1 MQRESWMLE
10 LPEDR
15 KSFCGLEARQFRR
28 KAPLE
33 RGDRSVW
40 TDTPADKE
48 RKAQVRVEEYFYM
61 LLIHMAY
68 KYSQFYRMT
77 FC

>member
-1 MQRESWMLE
+1 MLE

-28 KAPLE
+28 KAPME

-48 RKAQVRVEEYFYM
+48 RKVQVMIKVYFHVT
-61 LLIHMAY
+61 LLFHADDH
-68 KYSQFYRMT
+68 KYLISIYLVGY
-77 FC
+77 